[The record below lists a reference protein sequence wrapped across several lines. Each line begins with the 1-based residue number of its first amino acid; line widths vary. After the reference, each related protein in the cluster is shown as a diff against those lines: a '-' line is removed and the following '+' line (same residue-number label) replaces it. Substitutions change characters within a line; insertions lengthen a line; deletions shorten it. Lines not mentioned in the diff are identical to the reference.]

1 MPRPASRAGSK
12 SSGCPMTYDI
22 PPGGTT
28 RPNGRVVQ
36 GWPPLAGSGSVPPAV
51 DLTFD
56 YDALPS
62 LRTEVRA
69 CAIHCGFSD
78 ERATDIVIA
87 VHELAANAVRHGG
100 GTGRLRVWRLVR
112 ALQCQVDDGD
122 LARSS
127 EEGTTSSPVSV
138 DSLPCEPG
146 HGLSVAQQVAD
157 QMQSLSGPGGTS
169 VMITFDLSHVRPGT
183 PE

>member
-1 MPRPASRAGSK
+1 MPRPASPAGSK
-12 SSGCPMTYDI
+12 SGCPMTYDI
-22 PPGGTT
+22 PPGRKA
-28 RPNGRVVQ
+28 RPAGRVVQ
-36 GWPPLAGSGSVPPAV
+36 GWPSLAGTGSVPPAV
-51 DLTFD
+51 DFTFD

-62 LRTEVRA
+62 LRAEVRA
-69 CAIHCGFSD
+69 CAIYCGLSD
-78 ERATDIVIA
+78 ERATDVVIA

-112 ALQCQVDDGD
+112 AWQCQVDDGD
-122 LARSS
+122 LARFS
-127 EEGTTSSPVSV
+127 ERGTTSSPVSA

-146 HGLSVAQQVAD
+146 HGLSVVQQLAD

-169 VMITFDLSHVRPGT
+169 VMITFDLSRVAPGT

>member
-1 MPRPASRAGSK
+1 
-12 SSGCPMTYDI
+12 MTYNI
-22 PPGGTT
+22 PPGRTA

-36 GWPPLAGSGSVPPAV
+36 GRPSQAGTGDVPPVV
-51 DLTFD
+51 DLTFA

-69 CAIHCGFSD
+69 CAIHSGLSD

-112 ALQCQVDDGD
+112 ALQCQIDDGD
-122 LARSS
+122 LARSL

-146 HGLSVAQQVAD
+146 HGLSVVQQLAD
-157 QMQSLSGPGGTS
+157 QMQSLSGPDGTS
-169 VMITFDLSHVRPGT
+169 VMITFDLSHIAPGT